1 MSAPAVIKTA
11 TDLNACIEIEDAT
24 GERHELVDGVAYAMV
39 GGTGNHNLIAGNLFA
54 LLHAKTRGGPCR
66 VFQQGMKLR
75 IAAQSDDNFF
85 YPDVMVCCDPADTAP
100 LWRDSPR
107 LLAEV
112 LSPSTERVDTAEKLM
127 RYQAIPTLE
136 TYLIIHAV
144 RSEVWVHSKSNGWR
158 RQITDLIEPLL
169 VQDLDLTLSFETL
182 YDGVAF

>member
-11 TDLNACIEIEDAT
+11 TDLDACIKIEEAT
-24 GERHELVDGVAYAMV
+24 GERHELVDGVVYAML
-39 GGTGNHNLIAGNLFA
+39 GGTSNHNTIAMNLSAA
-54 LLHAKTRGGPCR
+54 LHQKLRGGPCR

-75 IAAQSDDNFF
+75 IAAQSADNFF
-85 YPDVMVCCDPADTAP
+85 YPDVTVCCDPADRAP

-136 TYLIIHAV
+136 TYLIIHAT
-144 RSEVWVHSKSNGWR
+144 RSEVWMHSKSNGWR
-158 RQITDLIEPLL
+158 REITDLIQPLL
-169 VQDLDLTLSFETL
+169 VKDLDLTLSFETL